1 MPHPVRAQ
9 DHGTYDI
16 QVGMTIDRIRFYV
29 VSLSPLIPGLKEN
42 NPVVWRV
49 VGNAIDGFLQI
60 STK

>member
-1 MPHPVRAQ
+1 
-9 DHGTYDI
+9 
-16 QVGMTIDRIRFYV
+16 MTIDRIRFYV